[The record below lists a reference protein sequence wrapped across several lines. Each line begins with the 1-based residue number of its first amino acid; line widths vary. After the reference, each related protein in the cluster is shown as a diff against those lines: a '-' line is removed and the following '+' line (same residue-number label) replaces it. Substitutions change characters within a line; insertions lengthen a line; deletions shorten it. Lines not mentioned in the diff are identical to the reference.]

1 MRYRDFEALGKGLLP
16 YLPGFVAKGPL
27 TFASP
32 IGLALRGLCFEGSS
46 FDASSFYVW
55 VFFMPLCV
63 PSETLYFN
71 FGKRLR
77 RDGIDGWSGDAPDIK
92 VALAKAVQEQAVPF
106 FNLLDTPTKVANVLR
121 GDVAESPTLHTRQ
134 AYAYVLAR
142 IGDTAAALEVLDQL
156 QKSVDPS
163 VPWQFKMK
171 ERAALLREKILE
183 GPEATS
189 AQLAMWETETIK
201 NLGLEKYR

>member
-1 MRYRDFEALGKGLLP
+1 MRFKDFEALGKGLLP

-27 TFASP
+27 TFACP
-32 IGLALRGLCFEGSS
+32 ICVTLRGLCFEGSS

-63 PSETLYFN
+63 PSNRLYFN

-106 FNLLDTPTKVANVLR
+106 LNLLDTPTKVANVLR

-163 VPWQFKMK
+163 VPWQLKMK
-171 ERAALLREKILE
+171 ERADLLREKILE

-201 NLGLEKYR
+201 NLRLEKYR

>member
-27 TFASP
+27 TFACP
-32 IGLALRGLCFEGSS
+32 IGLTLRGLCFEGSS

-63 PSETLYFN
+63 PSDTLYFN
-71 FGKRLR
+71 HGKRLR

-92 VALAKAVQEQAVPF
+92 VALAEAAQEQAVPF
-106 FNLLDTPTKVANVLR
+106 LDLLDTPTKVANVLR

-201 NLGLEKYR
+201 NLRLEKYR

>member
-32 IGLALRGLCFEGSS
+32 IGVTLRGLCFEGSS
-46 FDASSFYVW
+46 FDASSFYIW

-63 PSETLYFN
+63 PSDTLNFN
-71 FGKRLR
+71 QGKRLR
-77 RDGIDGWSGDAPDIK
+77 RGGGDRWSADAPDIK

-156 QKSVDPS
+156 QESVDPS

-201 NLGLEKYR
+201 NLRLEKYR

>member
-1 MRYRDFEALGKGLLP
+1 MRFKDFEALGKGLLP

-27 TFASP
+27 TFACP
-32 IGLALRGLCFEGSS
+32 ICVTLRGLCFEGSS

-63 PSETLYFN
+63 PSDRLYFN

-106 FNLLDTPTKVANVLR
+106 LNLLDTPTKVANVLR

-163 VPWQFKMK
+163 VPWQLKMK
-171 ERAALLREKILE
+171 ERADLLREKILE

-201 NLGLEKYR
+201 NLGLEKYG

>member
-32 IGLALRGLCFEGSS
+32 ICVTLRGLCFEGSS

-63 PSETLYFN
+63 PSDALYFN
-71 FGKRLR
+71 HGKRLR
-77 RDGIDGWSGDAPDIK
+77 RGGGDRWSADAPDIK

-121 GDVAESPTLHTRQ
+121 GAVAESPTLHTRQ

-156 QKSVDPS
+156 QESVDPS

-201 NLGLEKYR
+201 NLRLEKYR